1 MSDLAV
7 PLLANSGPVATEV
20 MRTVALGRVLAV
32 RPQRALAWWLEQR
45 APYYNGEL
53 PRRYDDLVLAA
64 SASLF
69 DVLRIPLPSPKLPD
83 LLLPALWSAL
93 RERGAL
99 PVLDGV
105 VLRPDAPGAKSPE
118 VLGHVW
124 APLHPWTQ
132 ASVEAEAVAAAAAL
146 LFPAVVSGSL
156 LLWRR
161 KPRLSGVRMHD
172 GFAVRLFRDTG
183 GDDA

>member
-1 MSDLAV
+1 MRDHAT

-20 MRTVALGRVLAV
+20 MRTVPLGRVLAL
-32 RPQRALAWWLEQR
+32 RPKRALAWWMERR
-45 APYYNGEL
+45 APGYNGEL
-53 PRRYDDLVLAA
+53 PRRYDQLVLAA
-64 SASLF
+64 SCSLF
-69 DVLRIPLPSPKLPD
+69 EALGIQQPTVNAPD

-105 VLRPDAPGAKSPE
+105 VLRPGAVGATVEEGLSR
-118 VLGHVW
+118 VW

-132 ASVEAEAVAAAAAL
+132 RGAAAQARATAAAL
-146 LFPAVVSGSL
+146 LFPAVVSGPL

-161 KPRLSGVRMHD
+161 RPRLSGVRIHD
-172 GFAVRLFRDTG
+172 GFAVRLFRSTG